1 MGSQNNSHNW
11 MNALL
16 QLPCQVHWVDEA
28 GIVRGCNENAA
39 KFFGFAALGQMIGKN
54 YHNLYSKKDADA
66 LGASCASVMSTGQS
80 VQIQELVKLCDD
92 KSHYLQLLF
101 SPLKNNDGKI
111 MGVLILSSDL
121 SEDKNEIEMLKHIL
135 SMMPGHVFWASK
147 DKRLKGC
154 NLKMAK
160 AFGYDSIEEILGKD
174 NYELFPETMDESL
187 RQSNAK
193 TLDDNDDKV
202 LEKGEEFIGQEL
214 VHMNGKSKIYLSTK
228 TPLKDLNGDIIGLMG
243 IAQDV
248 TDKENEI
255 SRLNHIVSILPGHVW
270 WTDQAGRVLG
280 CNIEMAKTLGF
291 KNPKDLFGKSTYD
304 LLPEHLSED
313 KKRNIAEQVDL
324 LDQQVMATNQAYDA
338 EEKFE
343 SNEQERIFHSQK
355 SPIRDLDG
363 MVTGLVGIAQDIT
376 ELKSAQHKA
385 ESANQAKSDFLANMS
400 HDIRTPI
407 TGMVGMIYNMQQV
420 CDQFKELQKSHPD
433 VFKNSNPA
441 ILKAIETIDSIA
453 HDSDV
458 LMGVT
463 DELLQFFNEILEVIR
478 LESGQLD
485 YKVSSFH
492 VRELV
497 EHNCELLQSVA
508 RHKNIILK
516 FNIDANVP
524 TFITGFRMYLDR
536 VILNLV
542 SNALKFTTTGSV
554 EIFVSLKDPSHKIFS
569 VSDTVTIEFKVK
581 DTGIGIPK
589 DKFDVIFE
597 HFSRLSPSYNG
608 LYKGAG
614 MGLYTVKQYIEA
626 LHGNISLESV
636 VNQGACFT
644 VTAPFEIADH
654 SDHVEKAKQSIR
666 PVKQLSQNTESN
678 TSVSNTI
685 DSKNIKAHILIVED
699 TPVASKTLQTFLT
712 GLHCTSDIADTGAK
726 AVKMAQEKQYD
737 LIFMDIGLPDFDGIE
752 VTKRIRALSDI
763 KKSQVPIIAVTGHGN
778 DPAVRAKA
786 LDAGM
791 QEVMSKPA
799 NPAALA
805 SHLEYFIFKPKQQ
818 EKIIDWEGMFL
829 QYPDNPDFIK
839 EMVGMFVD
847 EVNLARASMIE
858 TFKKRDSIELRKT
871 LHRIR
876 GAITYLILP
885 QLEKTLETFH
895 QSVHDHWDDQNLL
908 QTNFDAVMIAMD
920 DFLKSLGAAT

>member
-1 MGSQNNSHNW
+1 MNKPLPSHEQ
-11 MNALL
+11 ALF
-16 QLPCQVHWVDEA
+16 QIVNHMPHCIFWK
-28 GIVRGCNENAA
+28 GIDLAFLGCNEAFLNQFNF
-39 KFFGFAALGQMIGKN
+39 KNQDEIIGKT
-54 YHNLYSKKDADA
+54 D
-66 LGASCASVMSTGQS
+66 
-80 VQIQELVKLCDD
+80 E
-92 KSHYLQLLF
+92 
-101 SPLKNNDGKI
+101 
-111 MGVLILSSDL
+111 
-121 SEDKNEIEMLKHIL
+121 
-135 SMMPGHVFWASK
+135 
-147 DKRLKGC
+147 
-154 NLKMAK
+154 
-160 AFGYDSIEEILGKD
+160 
-174 NYELFPETMDESL
+174 ELFDW
-187 RQSNAK
+187 
-193 TLDDNDDKV
+193 
-202 LEKGEEFIGQEL
+202 GQEL
-214 VHMNGKSKIYLSTK
+214 QEKYRKDDLWVIQTGQAILHYEEEQKQLDGTIKTVSVSKVPYRNSNGE
-228 TPLKDLNGDIIGLMG
+228 IIGIIG
-243 IAQDV
+243 IY
-248 TDKENEI
+248 TDI
-255 SRLNHIVSILPGHVW
+255 SDRKH
-270 WTDQAGRVLG
+270 
-280 CNIEMAKTLGF
+280 M
-291 KNPKDLFGKSTYD
+291 
-304 LLPEHLSED
+304 
-313 KKRNIAEQVDL
+313 
-324 LDQQVMATNQAYDA
+324 
-338 EEKFE
+338 EEAL
-343 SNEQERIFHSQK
+343 RH
-355 SPIRDLDG
+355 
-363 MVTGLVGIAQDIT
+363 
-376 ELKSAQHKA
+376 
-385 ESANQAKSDFLANMS
+385 ANQAKSDFLANMS

-407 TGMVGMIYNMQQV
+407 TGMVGMIYNMQLV

-441 ILKAIETIDSIA
+441 ISKMVETIESIA

-508 RHKNIILK
+508 QHKKIALSFK
-516 FNIDANVP
+516 VDANVP
-524 TFITGFRMYLDR
+524 TYITGFRMYLDR

-554 EIFVSLKDPSHKIFS
+554 EMFVSLKDKNTKNFS
-569 VSDTVTIEFKVK
+569 VGDTVMLEFKVK
-581 DTGIGIPK
+581 DTGVGIPV

-666 PVKQLSQNTESN
+666 PLKPSTNAQNSETNISN
-678 TSVSNTI
+678 TLSSQQ
-685 DSKNIKAHILIVED
+685 IKAHILIVED
-699 TPVASKTLQTFLT
+699 AFIAARTLQTFLK

-920 DFLKSLGAAT
+920 DFLKSESLP